1 MSASVNRAILIGHL
15 GQDPSVKYLTSGD
28 AVCNFS
34 IATDESYK
42 NKDGEKVER
51 TEWHRIVAF
60 KRTAEVAGE
69 YLKKGSPVYIEGK
82 LQTRKYEKDGVDH
95 YTTEIVVDRLQLLGS
110 KGDNERRGGDGPTA
124 PTTEARNTR
133 ASPTTTRGTPA
144 KTSPSGAAD
153 PFDDDVVF

>member
-1 MSASVNRAILIGHL
+1 MASVNKVLLIGHL
-15 GQDPSVKYLTSGD
+15 GKDPEVKYLTSGD

-82 LQTRKYEKDGVDH
+82 LQTRKYEKDGADH

-110 KGDNERRGGDGPTA
+110 KGDNERRGGDGPTTS
-124 PTTEARNTR
+124 TTEARNTR
-133 ASPTTTRGTPA
+133 AAPTTSRGTPV
-144 KTSPSGAAD
+144 KTSPKGAAD
-153 PFDDDVVF
+153 DFDDGDIPF

>member
-1 MSASVNRAILIGHL
+1 MASVNKVLLIGHL
-15 GQDPSVKYLTSGD
+15 GKDPEVKYLTSGD

-82 LQTRKYEKDGVDH
+82 LQTRKYTDKDDVER

-110 KGDNERRGGDGPTA
+110 KGDNERRGGDGPTTS
-124 PTTEARNTR
+124 TTEARNTR
-133 ASPTTTRGTPA
+133 APTSSRTPV
-144 KTSPSGAAD
+144 KTQPSGTAD
-153 PFDDDVVF
+153 SFDDDIPF

>member
-1 MSASVNRAILIGHL
+1 MASVNKVLLIGHL
-15 GQDPSVKYLTSGD
+15 GKDPEVKYLTSGD

-95 YTTEIVVDRLQLLGS
+95 YTTEIVVDRLQLLGKRDDS
-110 KGDNERRGGDGPTA
+110 ERSEPAAESRGRAA
-124 PTTEARNTR
+124 PTT
-133 ASPTTTRGTPA
+133 SRGTPV
-144 KTSPSGAAD
+144 KTSPKGAAD
-153 PFDDDVVF
+153 DFDDSDIPF